1 MRTVSRHEIRLLV
14 LAVAVLVPVGFL
26 GIRAALTPETTD
38 FRCFWTGAAFVLNG
52 QDPYDVAE
60 WTRATSGVTADV
72 FGQVRQSNC
81 PGRYGYPLT
90 TAIAMLP
97 FGALPLA
104 LAAAIWEFVLFAGAV
119 AGAALLA
126 HAARLSR
133 SLGVALVVLV
143 FASQPFEQT
152 LISGQFGGL
161 SLLALGLLAAP
172 KLGPIHSGGAVLLAA
187 LKPHAIPLVPLVR
200 ARGERARTIAIAAL
214 PVTLVVLASLAVQ
227 PTWPVSWIG
236 ELGGQRREM
245 FAASVSLW
253 TLATAAGTPMLAPA
267 LVAMGLV
274 PMAVAARR
282 ARELHVLDVIAVV
295 ALGWLLVVPY
305 GLTSDQLAPLSA
317 AWVAI
322 LRRAVTP
329 TVSLPLVIAL
339 LAVAGL
345 LPWALY
351 AVRYDVLPYR
361 GLDLIGALVPLVTA
375 AVLACALA
383 RSPHVV
389 TRMERSANPAVTSP

>member
-1 MRTVSRHEIRLLV
+1 MRTVSRYELRLLV
-14 LAVAVLVPVGFL
+14 LAVAVLAPVGFL
-26 GIRAALTPETTD
+26 GIRAAVTPETTD
-38 FRCFWTGAAFVLNG
+38 FRCFWTGAAFVLSG
-52 QDPYDVAE
+52 RDPYDVGE
-60 WTRATSGVTADV
+60 WTRATSGVAADV
-72 FGQVRQSNC
+72 FGQVRESNC

-90 TAIAMLP
+90 TAVAMLP
-97 FGALPLA
+97 LGALPLA
-104 LAAAIWEFVLFAGAV
+104 LAAAIWEFVLFAAAV

-126 HAARLSR
+126 HAAGLSR

-152 LISGQFGGL
+152 VISAQFGGL
-161 SLLALGLLAAP
+161 SLLALGILAAP
-172 KLGPIHSGGAVLLAA
+172 KLGPIRPAIAVLLAA

-200 ARGERARTIAIAAL
+200 ARGEHAGAIARAAV

-227 PTWPVSWIG
+227 PTWPMSWIG

-253 TLATAAGTPMLAPA
+253 TFASAAGTPMLAPV
-267 LVAMGLV
+267 LMVMGLV

-282 ARELHVLDVIAVV
+282 AQLHVLDAIAIV

-329 TVSLPLVIAL
+329 TVSPPLLIAL

-375 AVLACALA
+375 AVLAWAVA
-383 RSPHVV
+383 RSPDLV
-389 TRMERSANPAVTSP
+389 TRTERSANPAVTSP